1 MNDRMN
7 NNGSGQN
14 NFRFGDVLSN
24 MIQRLES
31 GNSSLV
37 GQIREIGLSTS
48 STLGKIGQSVAS
60 SSQSSTAPSSIG
72 KEVLNA
78 FNPLAGS
85 KTSSVLTSLFLGPV
99 WKGLFSLFNRRSED
113 QPAPPTPFAF
123 PQDTRTDLNAVL
135 GRDGQNV
142 GIRSDAFGLS
152 QSTQPAPSSINISI
166 QALDARSI
174 LDRSDD
180 IAAALK
186 QAMLSNHD
194 INDNLNEI

>member
-1 MNDRMN
+1 MNERITN
-7 NNGSGQN
+7 ESSGPSSL
-14 NFRFGDVLSN
+14 RFGDVLST
-24 MIQRLES
+24 MIQRLEA
-31 GNSSLV
+31 GNSNLV
-37 GQIREIGLSTS
+37 GQIREVGLSTN

-60 SSQSSTAPSSIG
+60 TTQTSSPSSTG
-72 KEVLNA
+72 KDLLNA

-85 KTSSVLTSLFLGPV
+85 KSSSVLTSLFLGPV
-99 WKGLFSLFNRRSED
+99 WKGLFSLFNRSGD
-113 QPAPPTPFAF
+113 GQPAPPTKYAF
-123 PQDTRTDLNAVL
+123 PQETRSDLNAAL
-135 GRDGQNV
+135 RGDGQNV
-142 GIRSDAFGLS
+142 GVRSDAFGLS
-152 QSTQPAPSSINISI
+152 QATPQAPASITISI